1 MVTPAYWYLHTF
13 VVPFH
18 IVPLCLCDQQ
28 NMADECM
35 PLPRLGY
42 KPYCDIYLVLFYCL
56 PFSSLILGG
65 DLCHGWPSRESH
77 MMKNW
82 SVLPITTWVRL
93 EADLLATVVFRCCSS
108 TLQPDCNHMGDP
120 ESNHTVKFLTDSW
133 PSEIVWIMHFCGV
146 SSVKF
151 CHYLLCSSR

>member
-1 MVTPAYWYLHTF
+1 MVIPAYWCLHTF
-13 VVPFH
+13 VVPFY

-42 KPYCDIYLVLFYCL
+42 KPYCDIYLVLFYCF
-56 PFSSLILGG
+56 PFSSLILSE

-82 SVLPITTWVRL
+82 GLLPITTWVRL
-93 EADLLATVVFRCCSS
+93 EADLLATVKSS
-108 TLQPDCNHMGDP
+108 DTIAPQPDCNHMGDP
-120 ESNHTVKFLTDSW
+120 EPNHTVKFRTDFW
-133 PSEIVWIMHFCGV
+133 CSEIVWMIHFCGV